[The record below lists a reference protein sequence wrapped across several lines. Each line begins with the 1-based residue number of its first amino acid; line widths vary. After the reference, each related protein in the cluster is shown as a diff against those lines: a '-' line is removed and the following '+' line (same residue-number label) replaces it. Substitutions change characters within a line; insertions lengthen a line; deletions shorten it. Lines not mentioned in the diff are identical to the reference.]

1 MLNRTLN
8 VEGDPLGQIASLIT
22 VRDIFT
28 PFVAVFDA
36 ARQIPDVWE
45 EWSMELAV
53 DESPLDQMALVVS
66 DGEPVGSLTFDELDE
81 EKGELS
87 NCVDAIHLDRL
98 ITDDMPLMQAV
109 KMFAEED
116 ADYYLYVISG
126 NELVGWLSYP
136 DLFKLPLRLCLFAEL
151 LSIEE
156 RMLSIIQR
164 DAAKCFSQLPP
175 HRRQLALNT
184 YARRKYDR
192 DEFGNPYPQR
202 LVACTCFTDKKLMLL
217 ESPLAVDIPA
227 VSEQLNMDFAER
239 LRNDLAHASAEA
251 DPGILVGQEKLG
263 PFLAWLDRLDTEL
276 NKALLSA
283 SST

>member
-126 NELVGWLSYP
+126 NQLVGWLSYLYSSCRCGSP
-136 DLFKLPLRLCLFAEL
+136 CSRNCSQSRSEC
-151 LSIEE
+151 SQ
-156 RMLSIIQR
+156 S
-164 DAAKCFSQLPP
+164 FSETPQNA
-175 HRRQLALNT
+175 LAT
-184 YARRKYDR
+184 TTTSA
-192 DEFGNPYPQR
+192 P
-202 LVACTCFTDKKLMLL
+202 
-217 ESPLAVDIPA
+217 
-227 VSEQLNMDFAER
+227 VSAQYVC
-239 LRNDLAHASAEA
+239 ASK
-251 DPGILVGQEKLG
+251 I
-263 PFLAWLDRLDTEL
+263 
-276 NKALLSA
+276 
-283 SST
+283 